1 MSTSLVRS
9 AAATLLSFALLAI
22 SLVGPAAAQ
31 SRAAVTLPNQV
42 EASALVRSTL
52 FSLHEANLA
61 SNYSVLRDASAPDFR
76 LTYTEASLA
85 SIFEVLRAHK
95 VDLAK
100 AALINPVFKD
110 IQYLTDQD
118 VITFEGV
125 VPAEPSIGQPF
136 DVNFHFSYQRVG
148 VTWRLFALNLGFG
161 VPSAQAR
168 ATGLPL

>member
-1 MSTSLVRS
+1 MSQRLVRN
-9 AAATLLSFALLAI
+9 ATATLLSLALFAI
-22 SLVGPAAAQ
+22 SLVGTAAAQ
-31 SRAAVTLPNQV
+31 SPATVSLPNQV

-95 VDLAK
+95 IDLAK

-110 IQYLTDQD
+110 VQYLEDQD
-118 VITFEGV
+118 VVTFEGV
-125 VPAEPSIGQPF
+125 VPAEQSIGQPF

-148 VTWRLFALNLGFG
+148 QTWRLYAINLGFG
-161 VPSAQAR
+161 VPSKVQSAGVQ
-168 ATGLPL
+168 L

>member
-1 MSTSLVRS
+1 MGSV
-9 AAATLLSFALLAI
+9 AATLLSFALLAT

-31 SRAAVTLPNQV
+31 NSAAVTLPNQI

-76 LTYTEASLA
+76 MTYTESSLA

-100 AALINPVFKD
+100 AALINPVFKNV
-110 IQYLTDQD
+110 QYKIDQD
-118 VITFEGV
+118 VVTFEGV
-125 VPAEPSIGQPF
+125 VPAEQSIGQPF
-136 DVNFHFSYQRVG
+136 NVTFHFSYQRVG
-148 VTWRLFALNLGFG
+148 ATWRWFALNLGFG
-161 VPSAQAR
+161 
-168 ATGLPL
+168 LPPKVNHAGVQL

>member
-1 MSTSLVRS
+1 MSQCIARS

-22 SLVGPAAAQ
+22 SLVGPTSAQ
-31 SRAAVTLPNQV
+31 NGAAVSVPNQV

-100 AALINPVFKD
+100 AALTNPVFKN
-110 IQYLTDQD
+110 IQYKMDQD
-118 VITFEGV
+118 VVTFEGV
-125 VPAEPSIGQPF
+125 VPAEQSIGQPF
-136 DVNFHFSYQRVG
+136 DVSFHFSYQRVG

-161 VPSAQAR
+161 
-168 ATGLPL
+168 LPPKTRHAGVQL